1 MGLLVVAYDVAD
13 DRRRVRLH
21 TLLLG
26 YGDPVQESVFE
37 CELDERR
44 ARELKRK
51 VRRLVRAPADRVRY
65 YPLCVACA
73 ARIEDGTGGR
83 RPPGGPVLIA

>member
-1 MGLLVVAYDVAD
+1 MQLVIAYDIAD

-26 YGDPVQESVFE
+26 YGTPVQESVFE
-37 CELDERR
+37 CEVTDRQ

-51 VRRLVRAPADRVRY
+51 VARLVRPPIDLVRY
-65 YPLCVACA
+65 YALCAQCA
-73 ARIEDGTGGR
+73 ARTEDLAGLV
-83 RPPGGPVLIA
+83 RPEDPTIVV